1 MGLIIFVIMSVG
13 CVMGLA
19 VAATLGTLSV
29 LMIYKRGCRHVGLR
43 WISAAVFAAV
53 LILLVIGVRRYPYA
67 PVSPGS
73 DYAIMARN
81 LFLQGLGYCAA
92 PGIAA
97 LSAALVTVLSVK
109 KHTDPKQELATDL
122 EKTRKEKIQHLLD

>member
-1 MGLIIFVIMSVG
+1 MGFIIFVIMSVG

-19 VAATLGTLSV
+19 VTATLGTLSV
-29 LMIYKRGCRHVGLR
+29 LIIYRRTRRNVR
-43 WISAAVFAAV
+43 SWWTSAAVFAAV
-53 LILLVIGVRRYPYA
+53 LILLVICLRAYPYA

-73 DYAIMARN
+73 DYDIMAKN

-97 LSAALVTVLSVK
+97 LAAALVAVLSVK
-109 KHTDPKQELATDL
+109 NE
-122 EKTRKEKIQHLLD
+122 